1 MSEPELISAM
11 EAHQRVSS
19 GGALLVCAYQSD
31 YKFQNV
37 RLQGA
42 IPLSS
47 FEEELTSI
55 DRAREIIFYC
65 A

>member
-1 MSEPELISAM
+1 M